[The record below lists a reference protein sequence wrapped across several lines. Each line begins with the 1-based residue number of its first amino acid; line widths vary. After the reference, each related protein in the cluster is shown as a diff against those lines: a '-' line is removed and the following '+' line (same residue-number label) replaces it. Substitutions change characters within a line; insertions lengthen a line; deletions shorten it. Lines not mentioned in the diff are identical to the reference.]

1 MYVKIP
7 KNTIDRIEIVKTD
20 CKLSLKE
27 VVATYKY
34 RGRICDYGI
43 NGGLYNMKTGKP
55 NAIPL
60 RIDGKTV
67 ATSKDGYWMMAWN
80 DGPDICMIHSN
91 DIEKWEYA
99 VACGTMLKDG
109 KETIFNPDKATSGIR
124 GRTGFGDDATN
135 VHLHVT
141 TDTNGP
147 LSPEALRSKMK
158 SNKALNAIMLDGGG
172 SSQMYALGKYYQAEK
187 RKVSYW
193 ILIWLKKTETEDDGD
208 DDYEACPYSEPKTL
222 IKQGSR
228 GNGVKWVQWH
238 LRHTVQKNLVVD
250 GIFGNNTKLAV
261 LDFQKKAFPKDK
273 KQWDGIVGAA
283 TRGKMKEMV

>member
-7 KNTIDRIEIVKTD
+7 KSTIERMEIVATN
-20 CKLSLKE
+20 CKLALKD
-27 VVATYKY
+27 VVAKYK
-34 RGRICDYGI
+34 CDYAI
-43 NGGLYNMKTGKP
+43 NGGYYNMETGKP

-60 RIDGKTV
+60 RINGKTI

-80 DGPDICMIHSN
+80 QGPDICMIHSN
-91 DIEKWEYA
+91 DMKKWRYA
-99 VACGTMLKDG
+99 IACGTMLKDG
-109 KETIFNPDKATSGIR
+109 ANTIFNPENTVR
-124 GRTGFGDDATN
+124 GQTGFGDDATN

-147 LSPEALRSKMK
+147 LTPLKLREKMK
-158 SNKALNAIMLDGGG
+158 SNKALNAIRLDGGG

-187 RKVSYW
+187 RKVYNW
-193 ILIWLKKTETEDDGD
+193 ILIWLKKEAIDDDGD
-208 DDYEACPYSEPKTL
+208 DDYEVCPYSEPKTL

-238 LRHTVQKNLVVD
+238 LRHTVQNNLVVD

-283 TRGKMKEMV
+283 TRGKMKAMV